1 MEEIRREQRLKDLKE
16 KAKKEQAK
24 ALERD
29 RRRKMDLK
37 NQKRRDQR
45 EKGFGSWKFEKMKSS
60 KKFSDPYK
68 DRIERGQ
75 WYKMVSPDKKNESK
89 IEFIDFNPTLLAKSQ
104 LLVLGNL
111 AYFRK
116 YLIWKP
122 L

>member
-45 EKGFGSWKFEKMKSS
+45 EKGFG
-60 KKFSDPYK
+60 P
-68 DRIERGQ
+68 
-75 WYKMVSPDKKNESK
+75 
-89 IEFIDFNPTLLAKSQ
+89 
-104 LLVLGNL
+104 
-111 AYFRK
+111 
-116 YLIWKP
+116 
-122 L
+122 

>member
-45 EKGFGSWKFEKMKSS
+45 EKGFGSL
-60 KKFSDPYK
+60 KKL
-68 DRIERGQ
+68 Q
-75 WYKMVSPDKKNESK
+75 N
-89 IEFIDFNPTLLAKSQ
+89 
-104 LLVLGNL
+104 
-111 AYFRK
+111 FRK
-116 YLIWKP
+116 YSPTHIKTGLNGASGTKRSHPIRKMSQKLSLSISIRHFWQN
-122 L
+122 LSCLC